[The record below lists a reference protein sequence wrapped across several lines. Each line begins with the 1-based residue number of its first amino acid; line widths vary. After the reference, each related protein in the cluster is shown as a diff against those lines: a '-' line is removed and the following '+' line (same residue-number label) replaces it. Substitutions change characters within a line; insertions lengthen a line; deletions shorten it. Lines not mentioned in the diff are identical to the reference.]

1 MEQSMTYQGQLVF
14 GLDIG
19 TRSLVGTV
27 GYKEEEEFHVVAQC
41 VKEHETRAMLDG
53 QIHDIQKV
61 GNSIVEVKE
70 TLEKQTGRRLQDV
83 CIAAAGRVLRTISTE
98 VLMEFDEDTVV
109 TDELVYNLES
119 LGVEKAHE
127 ELLKIDDIV
136 YKFYCVGYTVVKY
149 MLNDY
154 QISNLKNHKARK
166 IQAEMIVTF
175 LPEDVVDGLYKAVE
189 LAGLN
194 VAALTLEPIA
204 AMNVA
209 IPEMYRML
217 NIALVDVGAGTSDI
231 CITKD
236 GSIVAYGMIPY
247 AGDELTE
254 CIARQY
260 LLDFKTAD
268 QLKIDASAGQN
279 PVTYKDI
286 MGLTHET
293 TAEEVLKVCENIV
306 DEITSNVAEKIK
318 ELNGGKSVSAVF
330 IVGGG
335 GKIPGFT
342 DMLADRLEILNE
354 RVALR
359 GEEVMN
365 HIHFLQQGIK
375 KDPLLVTPIGI
386 CMNFYDQTNNFIY
399 VNFNGE
405 RIKLYDNSK
414 LTIVDAAMQA
424 GFPNE
429 KLFPR
434 RGQELEF
441 TVNDRQKII
450 RGEFGEPANVSLNG
464 EAANINTPIKANDL
478 IRIQESTAGKAAE
491 YQIDQLVEFNS
502 TIEFTVNGTRIQCPK
517 FATVNGTLVTG
528 SYSIRNGDVIQMC
541 KYYTVQQ
548 ILDFMDVVL
557 EEGETILVNHV
568 SADKNTMVYD
578 NFSIDWILKDGAWT
592 VEPEIAQETVKEAEF
607 VTESE
612 DNLTSTTVENEES
625 SVEEVQTEQS
635 LEQVDQPPVKSESTE
650 PMTIVVTVNQK
661 PIRLEGKAN
670 YLFVDA
676 YDKYGFQVSEMLGTE
691 LVLSVNGEK
700 AEFISPIY
708 DGDVIEIYWRQDS

>member
-41 VKEHETRAMLDG
+41 VREHDTRAMLDG

-61 GNSIVEVKE
+61 GSSIVEVKE

-83 CIAAAGRVLRTISTE
+83 CIAAAGRVLRTITTE
-98 VLMEFDEDTVV
+98 VLLEFDEDTVV

-136 YKFYCVGYTVVKY
+136 YKFYCVGYTVVRY

-254 CIARQY
+254 CLARQY

-279 PVTYKDI
+279 LVVYKDI

-330 IVGGG
+330 VVGGG
-335 GKIPGFT
+335 GKVPGFT
-342 DMLADRLEILNE
+342 DMLADRLGILQE

-365 HIHFLQQGIK
+365 HIHFLQQGVK

-386 CMNFYDQTNNFIY
+386 CLNFYDQTNNFIY

-450 RGEFGEPANVSLNG
+450 RGEFGEPATVCLNG
-464 EAANINTPIKANDL
+464 EPANINTPIKANDL
-478 IRIQESTAGKAAE
+478 IRIEESTAGKGAE
-491 YQIDQLVEFNS
+491 YTIEQLAEFNS
-502 TIEFTVNGTRIQCPK
+502 TIEFTVNGTKIQCPK
-517 FATVNGTLVTG
+517 LPTVNGQLMAG
-528 SYSIRNGDVIQMC
+528 SYNIQNGDVIQMC

-557 EEGETILVNHV
+557 EEGKTILVNHV
-568 SADKNTMVYD
+568 PGDKDTKVYD
-578 NFSIDWILKDGAWT
+578 NFSIDWILKEASWLR
-592 VEPEIAQETVKEAEF
+592 EAEDGQENIQEDVF
-607 VTESE
+607 LEELESDVTESE
-612 DNLTSTTVENEES
+612 PAMED
-625 SVEEVQTEQS
+625 EVA
-635 LEQVDQPPVKSESTE
+635 SEGKEAIDE
-650 PMTIVVTVNQK
+650 PATITVTVNQK
-661 PIRLEGKAN
+661 PVKLEGKSK

-691 LVLSVNGEK
+691 LALEVNGQT
-700 AEFISPIY
+700 AEFMTQIY
-708 DGDVIEIYWRQDS
+708 DGDIIEIYWRQDS

>member
-1 MEQSMTYQGQLVF
+1 MEQTMTYQGQLVF

-27 GYKEEEEFHVVAQC
+27 GYKEEDEFHVVAQC
-41 VKEHETRAMLDG
+41 VKEHDTRAMLDG

-61 GNSIVEVKE
+61 GSSIVEVKE
-70 TLEKQTGRRLQDV
+70 ALEKQTGRRLQDV
-83 CIAAAGRVLRTISTE
+83 CIAAAGRVLRTITTE
-98 VLMEFDEDTVV
+98 VLLEFDEDTVI

-127 ELLKIDDIV
+127 ELLKVDDIV
-136 YKFYCVGYTVVKY
+136 YKFYCVGYTVVRY

-268 QLKIDASAGQN
+268 QLKIDASAGEN

-293 TAEEVLKVCENIV
+293 TSEEVMKVCENVV

-330 IVGGG
+330 VVGGG

-342 DMLADRLEILNE
+342 DMLADRLGILKE

-450 RGEFGEPANVSLNG
+450 RGEFGEPAVVCLNA
-464 EAANINTPIKANDL
+464 EPANINTPIKANDL
-478 IRIQESTAGKAAE
+478 IRIEESTAGKAAE
-491 YQIDQLVEFNS
+491 YKIEQLAEFNS
-502 TIEFTVNGTRIQCPK
+502 TIEFTVNGTKIQCPK
-517 FATVNGTLVTG
+517 LPTVNGSLMTG
-528 SYSIRNGDVIQMC
+528 SYSIENGDVVQMC

-557 EEGETILVNHV
+557 EEGKTILVNHV
-568 SADKNTMVYD
+568 PGDKNTKVYD

-592 VEPEIAQETVKEAEF
+592 VESEHEQEAVLEEVFSEEMESDVSESALEDTTEAEEA
-607 VTESE
+607 VTA
-612 DNLTSTTVENEES
+612 
-625 SVEEVQTEQS
+625 TEQ
-635 LEQVDQPPVKSESTE
+635 VMTSEAAPIKPASIE
-650 PMTIVVTVNQK
+650 PMSITVTVNQK
-661 PIRLEGKAN
+661 PIRLEGKAK

-676 YDKYGFQVSEMLGTE
+676 YDKFGFQVSEMLGTE
-691 LVLSVNGEK
+691 LVLQVNGGM
-700 AEFISPIY
+700 AEFVTPIY
-708 DGDVIEIYWRQDS
+708 DGDIIEIFWRQDS